1 MNEKLML
8 KIFAGVV
15 VVLAVGYVLLNTVFS
30 ETFDYW
36 SAIHKNTVRGYVE
49 YREAYPQS
57 KYMDRVNERKG
68 LLEEP
73 YFQDRRK
80 KNTVEA
86 YDEYLFAFPHDKYT
100 AEATR
105 LRDSIVYWQSEV
117 EKYGKNSLEQGA
129 MPYQEQ
135 YGLPK
140 KPKKDSNSDIV
151 VVAPI
156 SFDMIALIKEKNEN
170 GKVVSHA
177 YVKADS
183 TYTFRLDNGSY
194 QAFFYIGRG
203 WHPEKAM
210 PNGLKGGFL
219 LFETYSKDDP
229 VTLTDEVITYR
240 LSMRQKK
247 YSTRKEVFGAD

>member
-1 MNEKLML
+1 
-8 KIFAGVV
+8 
-15 VVLAVGYVLLNTVFS
+15 
-30 ETFDYW
+30 
-36 SAIHKNTVRGYVE
+36 
-49 YREAYPQS
+49 
-57 KYMDRVNERKG
+57 MDRVNERKS

-86 YDEYLFAFPHDKYT
+86 YDEFLFAYPHDKYT

-117 EKYGKNSLEQGA
+117 EKYGKNSLEQGSL
-129 MPYQEQ
+129 PYQDQ
-135 YGLPK
+135 YGL
-140 KPKKDSNSDIV
+140 
-151 VVAPI
+151 VAPI
-156 SFDMIALIKEKNEN
+156 SFDVVAFIKEKDEN

-177 YVKADS
+177 YIKADS
-183 TYTFRLDNGSY
+183 TYTFRIDNGSY

-203 WHPEKAM
+203 WHPEKTM
-210 PNGLKGGFL
+210 PTGLKGGFL

-247 YSTRKEVFGAD
+247 YSTRREVFGAD